1 MATWCANCQFTAAI
15 VRASV
20 FETRVRGGVKTP
32 HDLVKPHLED
42 TFQEMVETSVT
53 LGVATPQ
60 IEPP

>member
-1 MATWCANCQFTAAI
+1 M
-15 VRASV
+15 RAPV
-20 FETRVRGGVKTP
+20 FETRVRDGVKTP